1 MEGSGESGEC
11 DPYDMQCA
19 PSSTMG
25 MGTRSWDM
33 KKSFNLALRP
43 LLTACSNQG
52 FCSAFPNLS
61 TEEQQHL
68 HRLFLQVLTSLHESI
83 EDEFESLCLETQVG
97 AALDTVEQLVEE
109 QALDPLFSDKTNVMD
124 VAQNLSSA
132 KRSEIQYLTDMLNME
147 GDGRCQTL
155 GRCRREVKK
164 QEFKLW
170 DIWQQHG

>member
-1 MEGSGESGEC
+1 MEGSGEC
-11 DPYDMQCA
+11 DPHDMQCA
-19 PSSTMG
+19 PSSTMGMGMGMG

-52 FCSAFPNLS
+52 FCSAFPNFS
-61 TEEQQHL
+61 TEEQKHL

-109 QALDPLFSDKTNVMD
+109 QSLDPLFSDK
-124 VAQNLSSA
+124 
-132 KRSEIQYLTDMLNME
+132 
-147 GDGRCQTL
+147 
-155 GRCRREVKK
+155 
-164 QEFKLW
+164 
-170 DIWQQHG
+170 